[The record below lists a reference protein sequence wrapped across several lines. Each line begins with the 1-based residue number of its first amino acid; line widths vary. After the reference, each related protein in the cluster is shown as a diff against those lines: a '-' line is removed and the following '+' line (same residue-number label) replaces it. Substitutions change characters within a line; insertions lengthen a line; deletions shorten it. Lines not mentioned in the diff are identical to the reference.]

1 MASTIRHSTP
11 AMITVSIHEAKND
24 LTSFVH
30 QAKDEDVIVTENG
43 KPVAFIRGFESED
56 EFAEHQLL
64 NDARF
69 QGIVDQARR
78 EHREGRVTRME
89 EIDA

>member
-11 AMITVSIHEAKND
+11 AMITASIHEAKND
-24 LTSFVH
+24 LSSFVH
-30 QAKDEDVIVTENG
+30 QAKEEDVIVTENG
-43 KPVAFIRGFESED
+43 KPVAFICGFESED
-56 EFAEHQLL
+56 EFEEHQLL

-69 QGIVDQARR
+69 QRIIDQARQ

-89 EIDA
+89 DIDL